1 MHKRPIPHKELV
13 ERLKTAKE
21 VLEENESAVTPDLLE
36 AIDVVIEMM
45 KPAEKLMQD
54 IDDIFSSMLE
64 GGFYGNIK
72 KWGNTYNGYSF
83 EIST

>member
-1 MHKRPIPHKELV
+1 MHKRPLPHKELV

-21 VLEENESAVTPDLLE
+21 VLVENESAVTPDLLE

-54 IDDIFSSMLE
+54 IDDIFFSMFE

-72 KWGNTYNGYSF
+72 K
-83 EIST
+83 

>member
-54 IDDIFSSMLE
+54 IDDIFFSMLE

-72 KWGNTYNGYSF
+72 K
-83 EIST
+83 